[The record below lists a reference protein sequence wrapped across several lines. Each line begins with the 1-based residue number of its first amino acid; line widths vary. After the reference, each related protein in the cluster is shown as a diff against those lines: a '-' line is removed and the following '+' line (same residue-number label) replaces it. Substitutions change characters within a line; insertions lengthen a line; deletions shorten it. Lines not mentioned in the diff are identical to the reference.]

1 MRLRRKVRPGHTTH
15 THTHW
20 KCLLLNIYY
29 CSLRWPKCGQ
39 TSTCNVDWGF
49 CCHKPS
55 SCTVHNKIFVCL
67 RNLMILTD
75 DSQISCRS
83 DGIGVL
89 GGSDLALKLG
99 VVLQRCVLNA
109 QIEHSIA
116 TIANHAVAR
125 ITGNLFR
132 ESFKKEKLSIKWNL
146 LTICNQ
152 HT

>member
-1 MRLRRKVRPGHTTH
+1 
-15 THTHW
+15 
-20 KCLLLNIYY
+20 
-29 CSLRWPKCGQ
+29 
-39 TSTCNVDWGF
+39 
-49 CCHKPS
+49 
-55 SCTVHNKIFVCL
+55 
-67 RNLMILTD
+67 MILTD

-125 ITGNLFR
+125 IAGNLFR